1 MLRFVSRIK
10 SWMVVYVA
18 MFAVL
23 ATADERQ
30 APAGQDSRLLSP
42 VSLGIEASRLEF
54 EPRVQRADI

>member
-23 ATADERQ
+23 ALADEHQ
-30 APAGQDSRLLSP
+30 VMATHDSRLSP
-42 VSLGIEASRLEF
+42 VSLDTEASRLQI
-54 EPRVQRADI
+54 EPRVRRADI